1 VRDRTE
7 ERDAMASQGK
17 PRRVCAASSNN
28 DSVRSSRDV
37 DVAMTEVL
45 LGLLE
50 SVIWARFNRC
60 QKNWRNNVRAKIRK
74 RTVTNL
80 VHQCT
85 STTPRITTNHHST
98 IVERKHEKQVAGPS
112 HRSQGARCPTEIN
125 TDVDLDINDYV
136 ARHSLVYA
144 PLP

>member
-1 VRDRTE
+1 MCETE
-7 ERDAMASQGK
+7 
-17 PRRVCAASSNN
+17 RRNVMPWQAKVCAASSNN
-28 DSVRSSRDV
+28 NSVRSSRDV

-60 QKNWRNNVRAKIRK
+60 QKKWRDKVRAEIRE

-98 IVERKHEKQVAGPS
+98 IVDRKHEKQVAGPS
-112 HRSQGARCPTEIN
+112 HRSQGARCPTETN
-125 TDVDLDINDYV
+125 TDVEVDINDYV
-136 ARHSLVYA
+136 ARHSLV
-144 PLP
+144 